1 MASTSVLGFVGM
13 REDMEYIKGVL
24 DELDAIVHNAS
35 PVPMRKGRAL
45 VDRSDLL
52 VMLDE
57 LRTSLPKE
65 LSDAETVRRE
75 SSAMVAAAEEEAGRI
90 LEKARERAE
99 SQVEHTDIYLR
110 AERRA
115 AEITEEAERY
125 SEEVSSGS
133 EAYRDRIMG
142 DLAGWCENSLSAVK
156 DSRKELNEAPVRP
169 PSRYQADDAEDEQGW
184 RANSA

>member
-1 MASTSVLGFVGM
+1 M

-57 LRTSLPKE
+57 LRGSLPKE

-90 LEKARERAE
+90 LENARERAE

-110 AERRA
+110 AERRS
-115 AEITEEAERY
+115 AEIIEEAERY
-125 SEEVSSGS
+125 ADEVSSGS

-142 DLAGWCENSLSAVK
+142 QLAGWCEDSLASVR
-156 DSRKELNEAPVRP
+156 DSRRELNEAPVRR
-169 PSRYQADDAEDEQGW
+169 PSRHEPAEDEQDRGW

>member
-1 MASTSVLGFVGM
+1 M
-13 REDMEYIKGVL
+13 REDIEYIKGVL

-35 PVPMRKGRAL
+35 PVPMRRGRVL

-57 LRTSLPKE
+57 LRNSMPKE

-90 LEKARERAE
+90 LEKAREDAE
-99 SQVEHTDIYLR
+99 ARVEHTDVYLR

-115 AEITEEAERY
+115 TEISEEAERY
-125 SEEVSSGS
+125 SDEVSSGS

-142 DLAGWCENSLSAVK
+142 QLAGWCEDSLSSVK
-156 DSRKELNEAPVRP
+156 DSRRELNEAPAK
-169 PSRYQADDAEDEQGW
+169 RYEPADEEDQEQGW

>member
-1 MASTSVLGFVGM
+1 M

-52 VMLDE
+52 VMLGE
-57 LRTSLPKE
+57 LRGSLPKE

-90 LEKARERAE
+90 LENARERAE
-99 SQVEHTDIYLR
+99 SQVERTDIYLR
-110 AERRA
+110 AERRS
-115 AEITEEAERY
+115 AEIIEEAERY
-125 SEEVSSGS
+125 ADEVSSGS

-142 DLAGWCENSLSAVK
+142 QLAGWCEDSLSSVK
-156 DSRKELNEAPVRP
+156 DSRRELNEAPVRRS
-169 PSRYQADDAEDEQGW
+169 PSRHEPTEDEQERGW